1 MDIAKP
7 CILVPFSFS
16 EYSFQAGRI
25 AFYWAEKTN
34 ASLLFLHITTQKDTS
49 LLELEIDNIKT
60 QYIKEIEENNLPDI
74 SFEFHLKQGVIED
87 IIKQYDKKLH
97 PILVIMG
104 TRDKK
109 QKQTDLIGSVTA
121 EVMEQIKTPV
131 LAIPNEI
138 FLKPLERIKN
148 IAIAT
153 SLGKHYLLNYDK
165 GMQFF
170 KQYTGNIHLLHV
182 IETDEIEN
190 KEAYDIK
197 QQKMQDLLDKARLAY
212 PQANITAKFIEPT
225 QSRARE
231 LNFYAETN
239 QTDLIVVKKSNRRWL
254 LNKLLFAS
262 TAQNLVFHA
271 ETALL
276 VI

>member
-1 MDIAKP
+1 METLKS
-7 CILVPFSFS
+7 CILVPFSFC
-16 EYSFQAGRI
+16 EHSFEAGRI
-25 AFYWAEKTN
+25 AFYWAEKMNT
-34 ASLLFLHITTQKDTS
+34 SLLFLHVTTQKEIS
-49 LLELEIDNIKT
+49 LLELEIDKVKT
-60 QYIKEIEENNLPDI
+60 LYINEIENGTLPDI
-74 SFEFHLKQGVIED
+74 SFEFHLKEGVVEEV
-87 IIKQYDKKLH
+87 IKRYDKKLH
-97 PILVIMG
+97 PTLVIMG

-109 QKQTDLIGSVTA
+109 QKQADLIGSVTA

-131 LAIPNEI
+131 LAIPNDI
-138 FLKPLERIKN
+138 NIKPLDCIHN

-153 SLGKHYLLNYDK
+153 SLGKNYLQNYDK

-170 KQYTGNIHLLHV
+170 QDYTGNIHLLHV
-182 IETDEIEN
+182 MEMDEINN
-190 KEAYDIK
+190 KEDYDEK
-197 QQKMQDLLDKARLAY
+197 QQKMQDLLTKARTAY
-212 PQANITAKFIEPT
+212 PKANISPKFIEAT

-231 LNFYAETN
+231 LNFFAEIN
-239 QTDLIVVKKSNRRWL
+239 KIDLIVVKKSNRLWL